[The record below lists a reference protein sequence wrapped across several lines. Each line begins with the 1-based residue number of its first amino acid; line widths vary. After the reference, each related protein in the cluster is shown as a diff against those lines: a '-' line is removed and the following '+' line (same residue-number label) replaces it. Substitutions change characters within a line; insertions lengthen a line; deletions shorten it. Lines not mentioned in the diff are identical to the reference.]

1 MRFEELNPT
10 TFVCDEGHVRF
21 FLLIGER
28 EALMID
34 SGMQVSN
41 AKELAREVTDKALR
55 LFNTHADR
63 DHTGSNHEF
72 ESVMMNPAEFVYYR
86 EQHPSQKM
94 EAVFDGDI
102 IDLGNRALKAI
113 ALPGHTP
120 GSTAL
125 LDLKS
130 GMLFSGDPIQ
140 KDGRIFMFG
149 PMRDLSAYVL
159 SLKRLLERNEDI
171 KEIYPSHG
179 AYPLGTDVIPELIAG
194 AEKIESGMIKP
205 KRAEM
210 FGNIIDEYDIGI
222 DVLLCDAGEKQQ

>member
-1 MRFEELNPT
+1 MEFKKLDDT
-10 TFVCDEGHVRF
+10 TYVCDEGHVRF
-21 FLLIGER
+21 FLLIGEK

-34 SGMQVSN
+34 SGMQVTN
-41 AKELAREVTDKALR
+41 AKELAEKVTDKPIR

-72 ESVMMNPAEFVYYR
+72 ESVMMNPAEFVNYKT
-86 EQHPSQKM
+86 EHPSQKM

-102 IDLGNRALKAI
+102 IDLGNRKLKAI

-125 LDLKS
+125 LDLNS

-149 PMRDLSAYVL
+149 PMRDLPAYIL
-159 SLKRLLERNEDI
+159 SLKHLLSLNEDI

-179 AYPLGTDVIPELIAG
+179 AYPLNMDIIPELIAG
-194 AEKIESGMIKP
+194 AEKIERGETKP
-205 KRAEM
+205 QRAEM
-210 FGNIIDEYDIGI
+210 FGNVIDEYDIGTDI
-222 DVLLCDAGEKQQ
+222 LLCDVKQS